1 MPDESPGQTKRT
13 WLGYAVVATA
23 DTLVIRPPIAAFGVV
38 GLFLLLSVLL
48 PWIMVEVGLLDR
60 GLLTQFSLMLAGGIT
75 FFAILLCR
83 WWALDRTTDSV
94 RYFPWRLCALTALRG
109 VGRVARRA

>member
-1 MPDESPGQTKRT
+1 
-13 WLGYAVVATA
+13 
-23 DTLVIRPPIAAFGVV
+23 
-38 GLFLLLSVLL
+38 
-48 PWIMVEVGLLDR
+48 LDR

-94 RYFPWRLCALTALRG
+94 RYFPWRLCGLTAIRGVRVVERRVGKRNLGRAWTVELELEGGAQVRFAGFAYSRLGTPEALALTTI
-109 VGRVARRA
+109 VGEWLKVPVTERKL